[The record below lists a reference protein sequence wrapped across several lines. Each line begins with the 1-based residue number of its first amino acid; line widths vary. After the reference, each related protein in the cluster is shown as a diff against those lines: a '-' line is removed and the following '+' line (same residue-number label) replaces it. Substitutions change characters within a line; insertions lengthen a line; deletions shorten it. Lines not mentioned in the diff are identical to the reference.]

1 MLFDRIRRT
10 ASKSAQ
16 VEKAGPTVGP
26 LVMALGNLDE
36 KIAQSVATHYILF
49 IRLSLGI
56 VFIWFGVLKVI
67 EPATAFK
74 LVTETTYWLPIPPRI
89 LVPFLGVAEVA
100 IGLGMLFCKGTA
112 LRLSLHLYLLHL
124 MATFLVLMLLP
135 DVSFKNGNPLLLTN
149 TGEYVIKNIVMI
161 SAGLVLLASTAG
173 LRRGH

>member
-1 MLFDRIRRT
+1 MLYDRITRAT
-10 ASKSAQ
+10 SKSGQ
-16 VEKAGPTVGP
+16 FEKVGP
-26 LVMALGNLDE
+26 SVETLATALGHLDR
-36 KIAQSVATHYILF
+36 KITQALTTHCILF

-56 VFIWFGVLKVI
+56 VFIWFGVLKII
-67 EPATAFK
+67 EPATTFK
-74 LVTETTYWLPIPPRI
+74 LVIDTTYWLPIPPGF

-124 MATFLVLMLLP
+124 RATFLVLMLLP